1 MPFLLQINENE
12 FMGKILWRE
21 GGGGGGGR
29 GSKQIFAKS
38 EDTAFVTP
46 PISLDSGQISY
57 L

>member
-12 FMGKILWRE
+12 FMGKILWRD
-21 GGGGGGGR
+21 GGGGGER
-29 GSKQIFAKS
+29 GSKQKFAKS
-38 EDTAFVTP
+38 EDTAVVTP

>member
-21 GGGGGGGR
+21 GGGR

-38 EDTAFVTP
+38 EDTAFITP
-46 PISLDSGQISY
+46 TIFLDSRQISY

>member
-21 GGGGGGGR
+21 GGGGGV
-29 GSKQIFAKS
+29 SKQIFAKS